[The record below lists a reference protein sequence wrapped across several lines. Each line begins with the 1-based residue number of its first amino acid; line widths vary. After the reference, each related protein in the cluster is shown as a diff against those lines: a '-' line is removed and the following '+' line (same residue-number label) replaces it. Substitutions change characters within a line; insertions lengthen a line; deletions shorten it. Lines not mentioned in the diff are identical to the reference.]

1 MNLVFHISEDGSEKA
16 IRNPED
22 IHLQRS
28 NYATLTM
35 YIVTVMHPVGK
46 CKLTF
51 TRGNSKHL
59 LQIQVVSCYIKPL
72 IRAETCQKLKYRQVL
87 VNDKDAM
94 TQDKMPVNNA
104 P

>member
-72 IRAETCQKLKYRQVL
+72 IRAETCEKLKFPQVL
-87 VNDKDAM
+87 INDKDAM
-94 TQDKMPVNNA
+94 TEDKMPVNNA

>member
-1 MNLVFHISEDGSEKA
+1 
-16 IRNPED
+16 
-22 IHLQRS
+22 
-28 NYATLTM
+28 M

-51 TRGNSKHL
+51 TRGNSKHS
-59 LQIQVVSCYIKPL
+59 LQIQEVSCNIIPL

-94 TQDKMPVNNA
+94 TEDKMPVNNA